1 MNTLNDTDIND
12 VHTTEDVK
20 VYDTFES
27 MGLTG
32 KIMKGIYAFGFE
44 KPSAI
49 QKKAIVPFM
58 TGRDL
63 IAQSQSGTGKTA
75 TFVIGM
81 LQQLNEDDKKL
92 QAIILVPTR
101 ELAKQIND
109 VTTGLCK
116 YTNYKVKLVIGGAK
130 RSKYS
135 YDYDEEHQIL
145 VGTPGRLSEMVSKGI
160 IDLSDLRVLIMDE
173 ADEMLSFGFR
183 EQMVKILNKLPK
195 TTQIGLFSAT
205 IPDEMMKITT
215 KFMNKPIEIL
225 IKTSEVTLEGI
236 KQYYIV
242 IESDE
247 DKFDCLCEL
256 YSTIRVTQS
265 IIYVNH
271 KSTVEWL
278 SKNLEEK
285 DFTVGSISGGMDHEE
300 RNDVMTKF
308 RAGDIRVLIS
318 TDLLSRGIDVQQ
330 VSLVL
335 NYDIPYEKETYIHR
349 IGRSGRFGRKGV
361 AVNFVTQKDYSK
373 FKAIIDHYETI
384 IEEMPEN
391 ISSIM

>member
-1 MNTLNDTDIND
+1 MTTLNDTNIND
-12 VHTTEDVK
+12 VQTTEDVGI
-20 VYDTFES
+20 YETFES
-27 MGLTG
+27 MGLSEN
-32 KIMKGIYAFGFE
+32 IMKGIYAFGFE

-49 QKKAIVPFM
+49 QQKAIVPFM

-81 LQQLNEDDKKL
+81 LQQLDENDKGL

-109 VTTGLCK
+109 VVTGLCT
-116 YTNYKVKLVIGGAK
+116 YTKYKVNLVIGGAK
-130 RSKYS
+130 RQKYS
-135 YDYDEEHQIL
+135 YGYDDEYQIL
-145 VGTPGRLSEMVSKGI
+145 VGTPGRLSEMVAKKS
-160 IDLSDLRVLIMDE
+160 IDPSNLKVLIMDE

-183 EQMVKILNKLPK
+183 EQMVKILNKIPK
-195 TTQIGLFSAT
+195 KTQIGLFSAT
-205 IPDEMMKITT
+205 IPEEMMKITT
-215 KFMNKPIEIL
+215 KFMNNPIKIL

-242 IESDE
+242 IENDE
-247 DKFDCLCEL
+247 DKFDCLCDL

-271 KSTVEWL
+271 KSTVDWL
-278 SKNLEEK
+278 SKNLAEK
-285 DFTVGSISGGMDHEE
+285 DFTVGSISGGMLHEE
-300 RNDVMTKF
+300 RNDVMVKF

-335 NYDIPYEKETYIHR
+335 NYDIPHEKETYIHR

-361 AVNFVTQKDYSK
+361 AVNFVNQKDYSK
-373 FKAIIDHYETI
+373 FKAIIDHYETTI
-384 IEEMPEN
+384 QEMPEN

>member
-1 MNTLNDTDIND
+1 MTTLNDTNIND

-20 VYDTFES
+20 VYETFES
-27 MGLTG
+27 MQLTE
-32 KIMKGIYAFGFE
+32 KMMKGIYAYGFE

-49 QKKAIVPFM
+49 QMKAIVPFM
-58 TGRDL
+58 TGRDI

-81 LQQLNEDDKKL
+81 LQQLDESSKKL
-92 QAIILVPTR
+92 QSIILVPTR
-101 ELAKQIND
+101 ELAKQITN
-109 VTTGLCK
+109 VTKNLCK
-116 YTNYKVKLVIGGAK
+116 YTNYKVKLVTGGIK

-135 YDYDEEHQIL
+135 YEYEDEHQIL
-145 VGTPGRLSEMVSKGI
+145 VGTPGRLSEMVYKNI
-160 IDLSDLRVLIMDE
+160 IDTSNLRVLIMDE

-183 EQMVKILNKLPK
+183 DQMVKILNRIPK
-195 TTQIGLFSAT
+195 ETQIGLFSAT

-215 KFMNKPIEIL
+215 KFMNKPIQIL
-225 IKTSEVTLEGI
+225 IKTNEVTLEGI

-242 IESDE
+242 IENDE

-256 YSTIRVTQS
+256 YGTIRVTQS

-271 KSTVEWL
+271 KSTVDWL
-278 SKNLEEK
+278 SKSLEEQNY
-285 DFTVGSISGGMDHEE
+285 TVGSISGGMPHDE
-300 RNDVMTKF
+300 RNSVMQKF
-308 RAGDIRVLIS
+308 RSGDIRVLIS

-361 AVNFVTQKDYSK
+361 AVNFVTQKDYTK
-373 FKAIIDHYETI
+373 FKAIIDHYETS
-384 IEEMPEN
+384 IEEMPN
-391 ISSIM
+391 DISSIL